1 MKVKDEIELADIGEV
16 PVQHL
21 DKVVNAIQY
30 DQLIV
35 ILVHARC
42 KIQTC
47 VPLKYYFVLTPL

>member
-35 ILVHARC
+35 ILVNARC
-42 KIQTC
+42 KI
-47 VPLKYYFVLTPL
+47 